1 MTAAQPASSGQPAGQ
16 PSQSAS
22 ASPSPSTAASPSPGT
37 AASPS
42 PGTVRSASAA
52 ALLAAACVAWSA
64 IPLTAGRA
72 GTAMLAAAIAC
83 AVLSAARLALGAT
96 PEEPVAFLN
105 PAVRAGRSLADLARG
120 LPWAEGMVV
129 AVLVLEALHR
139 SRPWHTGLLGA
150 ALLAYLF
157 ATHLAETRAR
167 PSVLRPQAPLIA
179 AGLGLLALSVG
190 AAMLPAGTGST
201 ADLIAV
207 LAALAAIVVGG
218 LALPL

>member
-1 MTAAQPASSGQPAGQ
+1 MTAAQPASPGQPAGQ
-16 PSQSAS
+16 PSQSRSAS
-22 ASPSPSTAASPSPGT
+22 ASASV
-37 AASPS
+37 A
-42 PGTVRSASAA
+42 RSASAA

-64 IPLTAGRA
+64 IPLTAGRV
-72 GTAMLAAAIAC
+72 GTAVLAAAMAC

-105 PAVRAGRSLADLARG
+105 PVVRAGRSLADLARG

-139 SRPWHTGLLGA
+139 SPPWHTGLLGA

>member
-1 MTAAQPASSGQPAGQ
+1 MTAAPPASPGPPAGQ
-16 PSQSAS
+16 PAPSRSAGPGPG
-22 ASPSPSTAASPSPGT
+22 ASPSPSAA
-37 AASPS
+37 
-42 PGTVRSASAA
+42 RSASAA
-52 ALLAAACVAWSA
+52 GLLAAGCVAWSA
-64 IPLTAGRA
+64 IPLNTGRA

-96 PEEPVAFLN
+96 PDEPVAFLN
-105 PAVRAGRSLADLARG
+105 PVVRAGRSLADLARA
-120 LPWAEGMVV
+120 LPWAEGLVV

-167 PSVLRPQAPLIA
+167 PSVLRPQAPLIV

-201 ADLIAV
+201 AELIAV